1 MRAVVFHGP
10 RDLRVDDVPD
20 AAVMDETDAVVRM
33 THAAVCGSDLWFY
46 RGINPYQAGRRTGH
60 EMLGVVEE
68 VGPAV
73 STLRPG
79 ARVLASMVIA
89 DGTCDFCRE
98 GLATNC
104 RHGAFF
110 AWPGY
115 DGAQAEYVRVPRADG
130 TLTTLPS
137 GLDDDD
143 PLLTR
148 MLTLTDVMSTG
159 YHAAVLADVTS
170 GVDAVV
176 IGDGAVG
183 LSAVLGAV
191 RRGAARVVVV
201 GAHADRLAMAQRFGA
216 THIVEG
222 RGAEAIQAVL
232 DEVPDGAHSVM
243 ECVGT
248 QEAFDTA
255 VALARPGGAVGM
267 VGAPH
272 TDGTWDINRVFR
284 HNITVR
290 AGVAP
295 VQRYLPELIAATIAG
310 ELDASPLFT
319 AAVDLQGI
327 AAGYDAMDT
336 RREIKVLVR
345 P

>member
-10 RDLRVDDVPD
+10 KDLRVDDVPD
-20 AAVMDETDAVVRM
+20 AAVVDQTDAVVRM
-33 THAAVCGSDLWFY
+33 THAAICGSDLWFY
-46 RGINPYQAGRRTGH
+46 RGVNPYQIGRRTGH
-60 EMLGVVEE
+60 EFLGVVEE
-68 VGPAV
+68 AGSAV
-73 STLRPG
+73 PQLRPG
-79 ARVLASMVIA
+79 TRVLASMVIA
-89 DGTCDFCRE
+89 DGTCEFCSE

-104 RHGAFF
+104 RHGGFF

-115 DGAQAEYVRVPRADG
+115 DGAQADYVRVPHAAG
-130 TLTTLPS
+130 TLTPLPS
-137 GLDDDD
+137 GLSDDD

-148 MLTLTDVMSTG
+148 LLPLTDVMSTG
-159 YHAAVLADVTS
+159 YHAAFLAGVTA
-170 GVDAVV
+170 GHDAIV

-183 LSAVLGAV
+183 LCAVLGAA
-191 RRGAARVVVV
+191 RRGAERLVVL

-216 THIVEG
+216 THVIQS
-222 RGAEAIQAVL
+222 RGDEAAQEVL
-232 DEVPDGAHSVM
+232 ELLPGGAHCVM

-248 QEAFDTA
+248 QDAFVTA
-255 VALARPGGAVGM
+255 IALVRPGGSVGI

-295 VQRYLPELIAATIAG
+295 VQRYLPELVDAVVSG
-310 ELDASPLFT
+310 DLDPSPLFT
-319 AAVDLQGI
+319 SAVDLGGI
-327 AAGYDAMDT
+327 AAGYEAMDT
-336 RREIKVLVR
+336 RQQIKVLVR